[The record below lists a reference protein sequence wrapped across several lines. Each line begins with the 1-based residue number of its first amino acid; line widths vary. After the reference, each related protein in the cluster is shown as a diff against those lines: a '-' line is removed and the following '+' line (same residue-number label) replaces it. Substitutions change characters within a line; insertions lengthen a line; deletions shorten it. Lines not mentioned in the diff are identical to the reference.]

1 MDGVPVTLRVII
13 VGAGKGGAALLE
25 LFTRS
30 PDVEVAGV
38 ADVNPEAPGLCLAR
52 NLGIRTATDAQA
64 LIAEDRADL
73 IVDVTGDP
81 AMRSLILQ
89 HKSPHAEVMGG
100 TSALLLWRLA
110 QRERD
115 LRDQLIQ
122 AEKLASIG
130 TLASGIA
137 HEINNPLYTITGLS
151 EHLQD
156 ESRPEM
162 VREYIEEIIAAGQR
176 IAGIVQGLNN
186 FARRPQAQDI
196 GDIDL
201 NHTLDE
207 AVKMARRATILD
219 QVQVVTEYD
228 AVPPVRGK
236 ADELLQV
243 FVNLVTNAVQAME
256 GKGTLTLA
264 TASVSGSIQATVR
277 DSGPGIPHNNL
288 TRIFDPFFTTKEQ
301 GKGTGLGLHI
311 VRDIVTNYGG
321 QITAESTLGLGA
333 TFTVKLPA
341 SPQPA
346 S

>member
-81 AMRSLILQ
+81 AMRSLLLQ
-89 HKSPHAEVMGG
+89 HKPPRAEIMGG
-100 TSALLLWRLA
+100 TSALLLWKLA
-110 QRERD
+110 QHEQD
-115 LRDQLIQ
+115 LRDQLIH

-151 EHLQD
+151 EILRD
-156 ESRPEM
+156 ECRPEV

-176 IAGIVQGLNN
+176 IAGIVRSLNA
-186 FARRPQAQDI
+186 FARRTQDEEVC
-196 GDIDL
+196 DIDL
-201 NHTLDE
+201 NCTLDE
-207 AVKMARRATILD
+207 AVKMARRATVLD
-219 QVQVVTEYD
+219 QVQVATQYE
-228 AVPPVRGK
+228 AVLLVRGK
-236 ADELLQV
+236 PDELLQV

-256 GKGTLTLA
+256 GKGALTLS
-264 TASVSGSIQATVR
+264 TAGADGFVLATVK
-277 DSGPGIPHNNL
+277 DTGPGIPHNNL

-321 QITAESTLGLGA
+321 QITAESTLGQGA

-341 SPQPA
+341 SPH
-346 S
+346 